1 MAINIRNPKGR
12 DAVVA
17 FEAVIPQ
24 RDVHFVDEKGKPV
37 VTQKLLKTDIE
48 HDLDALLKK
57 KRGNLN
63 ALAKGLVKE
72 DPEVDIEQFGSY
84 LTDTSKVYVSKKGII
99 HIVDE
104 VEVVSNPD
112 GTLRE
117 RRPRIKDP
125 QNINTDVPLRWTGK
139 FIDKDEAA
147 HRFVFTHKRQL
158 IHVNGLTFDFLYE
171 MAEELQK
178 RNSLLLIRGGEKGDQ
193 PIVMQRGGKPYN
205 AFLEG
210 RVQGDSYLL
219 VLQLSN
225 MELKRPKVQE
235 ESSDTDT
242 STIETTS
249 EHVGKNADE
258 PKKKP
263 HVTAKAKPEA
273 EEKAVAKQAAIVEKS
288 KPVKTAKSPAK
299 GEPAAASKTKHAANA
314 AKKGEPPASAGGTTA
329 KKKSSSANSA
339 ATKAKAKDLKPK
351 TRGGSYKK

>member
-57 KRGNLN
+57 KKGNLN
-63 ALAKGLVKE
+63 ALGKSLVKE

-171 MAEELQK
+171 MAEELDK

-210 RVQGDSYLL
+210 RIQGDSYLL

-235 ESSDTDT
+235 ESSDADT
-242 STIETTS
+242 STVETS
-249 EHVGKNADE
+249 ADRIGKDDSQ

-263 HVTAKAKPEA
+263 RISTAKGKDA
-273 EEKAVAKQAAIVEKS
+273 EEKIIAKQAAILDKKKTVKS
-288 KPVKTAKSPAK
+288 AKSPAK
-299 GEPAAASKTKHAANA
+299 GEPAASEKTKHAKVATKKPA
-314 AKKGEPPASAGGTTA
+314 AKSKSTT
-329 KKKSSSANSA
+329 KKK
-339 ATKAKAKDLKPK
+339 K
-351 TRGGSYKK
+351 

>member
-48 HDLDALLKK
+48 HDLDVLLKK
-57 KRGNLN
+57 KKGNLN
-63 ALAKGLVKE
+63 ALGKQLVKE
-72 DPEVDIEQFGSY
+72 DPEVDLDQFGMY
-84 LTDTSKVYVSKKGII
+84 LADTSKVYVSKKGII

-104 VEVVSNPD
+104 VEVVSKPD
-112 GTLRE
+112 GALRE
-117 RRPRIKDP
+117 RRPRVKDP

-171 MAEELQK
+171 MAQELDK
-178 RNSLLLIRGGEKGDQ
+178 RKSLLLIRGGEKGDQ

-210 RVQGDSYLL
+210 RIDGDSYLL

-235 ESSDTDT
+235 ESADTDI
-242 STIETTS
+242 SSVTTT
-249 EHVGKNADE
+249 DE
-258 PKKKP
+258 QAARQPKKKP
-263 HVTAKAKPEA
+263 PVKKATGKDA
-273 EEKAVAKQAAIVEKS
+273 EEKIVAKQAVILEKKS
-288 KPVKTAKSPAK
+288 TVKAAKSPDK
-299 GEPAAASKTKHAANA
+299 GEPASATTTKHASKRVSERGAGA
-314 AKKGEPPASAGGTTA
+314 AGSA
-329 KKKSSSANSA
+329 KKKSTSS
-339 ATKAKAKDLKPK
+339 KAK
-351 TRGGSYKK
+351 KK

>member
-1 MAINIRNPKGR
+1 M
-12 DAVVA
+12 VA

-37 VTQKLLKTDIE
+37 TTQKLLKTDIE

-63 ALAKGLVKE
+63 ALAKDLVKE

-171 MAEELQK
+171 MAEELDK

-210 RVQGDSYLL
+210 RIQGDSYLL

-235 ESSDTDT
+235 ESSDADT
-242 STIETTS
+242 STVETS
-249 EHVGKNADE
+249 PDRVGKDDSQ

-263 HVTAKAKPEA
+263 RVSKAKGKDA
-273 EEKAVAKQAAIVEKS
+273 EEKIIAKQAAILDKKKTVKS
-288 KPVKTAKSPAK
+288 AKSPAK
-299 GEPAAASKTKHAANA
+299 GEPAAAEKTKHAAKA
-314 AKKGEPPASAGGTTA
+314 
-329 KKKSSSANSA
+329 
-339 ATKAKAKDLKPK
+339 AKAKSSPK
-351 TRGGSYKK
+351 SKSTPKKKK

>member
-24 RDVHFVDEKGKPV
+24 RDVHFVDPKGKPV
-37 VTQKLLKTDIE
+37 VTQKLLKTDVD

-57 KRGNLN
+57 RKNLN
-63 ALAKGLVKE
+63 ALSNALVKE
-72 DPEVDIEQFGSY
+72 DPEIDLEEFGMF
-84 LTDTSKVYVSKKGII
+84 LTDTSRVYVSKKGII
-99 HIVDE
+99 HLVDE

-125 QNINTDVPLRWTGK
+125 QNINTDIPLRWTGK
-139 FIDKDEAA
+139 FIAKDEAA

-171 MAEELQK
+171 MAKELHD
-178 RNSLLLIRGGEKGDQ
+178 RDSLLLIRGGEKGDQ

-210 RVQGDSYLL
+210 RIDGDAYLL

-235 ESSDTDT
+235 EGAETDT
-242 STIETTS
+242 STTDS
-249 EHVGKNADE
+249 EPRVKGDDA

-263 HVTAKAKPEA
+263 AVKKASGTSA
-273 EEKAVAKQAAIVEKS
+273 EDKIVAKQAAVIEK
-288 KPVKTAKSPAK
+288 KKTVKAATSPAK
-299 GEPAAASKTKHAANA
+299 GTPAAAEKSKHAAKRA
-314 AKKGEPPASAGGTTA
+314 PEPGARATGSSTKRQATAPSSKTSTKQKSA
-329 KKKSSSANSA
+329 KKK
-339 ATKAKAKDLKPK
+339 
-351 TRGGSYKK
+351 